1 MFDFMTP
8 KVSQVEVK
16 DLFDAIQ
23 DKKDFVLL
31 DVRTTMEYSKGKI
44 PGSINVPLDQIQTEV
59 EKIIPDKEK
68 HIYVYCLS
76 GSRSIIAVDEMTKF
90 GYTNV
95 YDVKNGILA
104 WRVSNFPVEN

>member
-1 MFDFMTP
+1 MTP

-16 DLFDAIQ
+16 DLFDTIQ

-31 DVRTTMEYSKGKI
+31 DVRTPMEYSKGKI
-44 PGSINVPLDQIQTEV
+44 SGSINIPFDKIQTEV

-68 HIYVYCLS
+68 YIYAYCLS
-76 GSRSIIAVDEMTKF
+76 GSRSIIAVDEMTKL

-95 YDVKNGILA
+95 YDVKNGMLA
-104 WRVSNFPVEN
+104 WRVSNFPVED